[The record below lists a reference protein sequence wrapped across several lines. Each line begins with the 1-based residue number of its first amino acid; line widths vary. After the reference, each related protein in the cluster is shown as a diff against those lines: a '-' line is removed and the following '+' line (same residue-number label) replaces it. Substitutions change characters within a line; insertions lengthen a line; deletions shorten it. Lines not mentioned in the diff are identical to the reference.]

1 VAQERVSVDEVRAM
15 LQDLAER
22 IERGGLKSVTFKIM
36 TDQGEQEHT
45 FSLKTEEEQLAAL
58 VTIRKLLG
66 QVH

>member
-1 VAQERVSVDEVRAM
+1 MAKEKVHTHDVRAM
-15 LQDLAER
+15 LQDMAER

-45 FSLKTEEEQLAAL
+45 FSLKTKEEQLAAL

>member
-1 VAQERVSVDEVRAM
+1 VDEVRAM

-22 IERGGLKSVTFKIM
+22 IERGGLKSVTFKFM

>member
-1 VAQERVSVDEVRAM
+1 
-15 LQDLAER
+15 
-22 IERGGLKSVTFKIM
+22 M

-45 FSLKTEEEQLAAL
+45 FSLETEEEQLAAL